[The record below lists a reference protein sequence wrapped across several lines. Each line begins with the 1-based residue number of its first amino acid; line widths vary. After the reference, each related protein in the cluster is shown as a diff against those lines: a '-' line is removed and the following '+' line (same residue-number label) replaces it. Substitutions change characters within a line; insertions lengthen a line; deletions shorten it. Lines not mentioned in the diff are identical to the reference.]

1 MSLYKEQWSLAL
13 QHRNGQL
20 CRYIKNN
27 GIWRCNIETVNYV
40 AI

>member
-27 GIWRCNIETVNYV
+27 GSCV
-40 AI
+40 AT